1 VPTEAHP
8 ARSPVECVESVQLNV
23 GDFSD
28 DFHRCEHRDDLDDV
42 PGDAVHHGGNPAK
55 SVSIVAA
62 PTKMA
67 NVSGPNRINDPT
79 KTAAVV
85 A

>member
-1 VPTEAHP
+1 MSAISVTTSTAASTATIWTTFPATPSITEAT
-8 ARSPVECVESVQLNV
+8 
-23 GDFSD
+23 
-28 DFHRCEHRDDLDDV
+28 
-42 PGDAVHHGGNPAK
+42 PAK